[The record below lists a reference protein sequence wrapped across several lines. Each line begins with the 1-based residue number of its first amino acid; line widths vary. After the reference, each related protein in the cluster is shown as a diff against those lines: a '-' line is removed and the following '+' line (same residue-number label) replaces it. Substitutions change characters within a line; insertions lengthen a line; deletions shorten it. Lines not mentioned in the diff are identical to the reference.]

1 MPPVNYL
8 VTVFI
13 NTIAQT
19 LTPVDGQ
26 TAQQNITP
34 KYLTWEKITLIFE
47 LCGKKSHTK
56 AERRKIGIQTDL
68 SEFQLIFIFSTF
80 IQEKFIM
87 SKFNKIAMAAAVLA
101 VGLSAATASFAR
113 EASEGPRGEGK
124 GHPAIETMGDVL
136 AREASEGPRGE
147 GKGHPLIDTTDAVL
161 A

>member
-1 MPPVNYL
+1 
-8 VTVFI
+8 
-13 NTIAQT
+13 
-19 LTPVDGQ
+19 
-26 TAQQNITP
+26 
-34 KYLTWEKITLIFE
+34 
-47 LCGKKSHTK
+47 
-56 AERRKIGIQTDL
+56 
-68 SEFQLIFIFSTF
+68 
-80 IQEKFIM
+80 M